1 MNLPHTAPGARP
13 GRHSLRARVTWSNTA
28 VFAAVGCA
36 MLVLN
41 WLSVRQLIEVNAE
54 QVAPSTSFPDPPPPP
69 DARIT
74 PSTPAMTHEQFARF
88 RTDVLDSLGTR
99 SVLLL
104 TLCTA
109 LAALLCWWTARR
121 SLRRISH
128 VTAAARHIND
138 GNLHDRLALNAPD
151 DEVKHLG
158 DTFDAMLDRLERSFA
173 DQRRFTAHASHELRT
188 PLTLQRAA
196 LEIPLA
202 QGRVPTDLEPALRRS
217 LAATTRCEHLLD
229 ALLTLAR
236 GESGMITPT
245 PADLA
250 DLTRDALNDVH
261 EEAAN
266 RYVTVHSEL
275 RPAPTTGDPVL
286 LAQLALNLLTN
297 AIRHNHTHGT
307 VHITTRTADNHAV
320 IEVTNT
326 GPVIDPA
333 ELPAIFRPFQRGP
346 RAPTTGRRGSGLGL
360 TIVQAITDTH
370 RGHLH
375 AHPRPHG
382 GLTVRVALPAAS
394 GPGASP
400 GSPKARSQK

>member
-1 MNLPHTAPGARP
+1 MNLPHTAPGARS
-13 GRHSLRARVTWSNTA
+13 GRRSLRARVTWSNTA
-28 VFAAVGCA
+28 VFAAVGCV

-54 QVAPSTSFPDPPPPP
+54 QVAPASVSEPPPP
-69 DARIT
+69 DALAE
-74 PSTPAMTHEQFARF
+74 PSTPAMAHEQFARF
-88 RTDVLDSLGTR
+88 RADVLDSLGTR

-104 TLCTA
+104 TFCTI

-128 VTAAARHIND
+128 VTAAARRIND
-138 GNLHDRLALNAPD
+138 GNLHDRLGLDAPD

-158 DTFDAMLDRLERSFA
+158 DTFDAMLDRLERAFG

-202 QGRVPTDLEPALRRS
+202 QGRVPADLEPALRRS
-217 LAATTRCEHLLD
+217 LAATTRCEHLLE

-236 GESGMITPT
+236 GESGMITPR

-250 DLTRDALNDVH
+250 GLTGDALNDVH
-261 EEAAN
+261 EEAAD
-266 RYVTVHSEL
+266 RHVTVHSEL

-286 LAQLALNLLTN
+286 LAQLVFNLLTN
-297 AIRHNHTHGT
+297 AIRHNHKHGT
-307 VHITTRTADNHAV
+307 VRVTTRTSDELAV

-326 GPVIDPA
+326 GPVIGPA
-333 ELPAIFRPFQRGP
+333 ELSTFFRPFQRGP
-346 RAPTTGRRGSGLGL
+346 HAPTIGHRGSGLGL
-360 TIVQAITDTH
+360 TIVQAITNTH

-375 AHPRPHG
+375 ARPHPHG
-382 GLTVRVALPAAS
+382 GLTVRVALPTAS
-394 GPGASP
+394 GPVASP
-400 GSPKARSQK
+400 GSPTPGLRTE